1 MDVGDWKSNLQ
12 HPTSNVQTKDRG
24 YTMKKLLY
32 IALNELLL
40 LLKDK
45 MAAIWM
51 VILPLGMTAIMGL
64 VFGGFGGGSEA
75 VVIDLPVVDHDGG
88 EMAAVV
94 LDILS
99 QTGNLHLET
108 EHDEETA
115 RQLVAD
121 GKRAGA
127 MVIPS
132 GFSADLTSGQPTALE
147 LIIVPGGQTAPL
159 LEGMVRG
166 VASGFS
172 NVQTAVEVAISEVQR
187 ATGSTNLDY
196 QGIAGRVVDVALER
210 LHDPPVRAR
219 ITTVGSAEEEE
230 FNIFDQVVPGY
241 AVMFAMFTVLS
252 AAGGI
257 LEEKERGTFKRLL
270 IAPIP
275 QWSLLGGKLL
285 AQFLMGVGQ
294 IALMFIFGA
303 LVFHVQLGNSL
314 LGLLLITLA
323 TCWATTS
330 LGILL
335 VAVIRSRKQL
345 HPITTL
351 IILGSSAIGGS
362 WFPLFLMP
370 KAVQQV
376 GRITLVAWAMEGY
389 NRLMLLGGSLADV
402 WVNIGV
408 LVLYGAICFAIGLK
422 LFKFKEA

>member
-1 MDVGDWKSNLQ
+1 
-12 HPTSNVQTKDRG
+12 
-24 YTMKKLLY
+24 MKKLLY
-32 IALNELLL
+32 IAMNELLL

-45 MAAIWM
+45 MAAVWM
-51 VILPLGMTAIMGL
+51 VVLPLGMTAIMGL
-64 VFGGFGGGSEA
+64 VFGGFSGGSEA
-75 VVIDLPVVDHDGG
+75 VVIDLPVVNHDGG

-108 EHDEETA
+108 EYDEETA
-115 RQLVAD
+115 RQLVTG

-127 MVIPS
+127 VLIPAD
-132 GFSADLTSGQPTALE
+132 FSADVTSGQPTALE
-147 LIIVPGGQTAPL
+147 LVVVPGGQTAPL
-159 LEGMVRG
+159 LEGMMRG

-172 NVQTAVEVAISEVQR
+172 NVQTTVEVAISEVQR
-187 ATGSTNLDY
+187 ATGSYDLDY
-196 QGIAGRVVDVALER
+196 EGIAGRVVATALER

-230 FNIFDQVVPGY
+230 FNIFDQAVPGY

-294 IALMFIFGA
+294 IALMFLAGA
-303 LVFHVQLGNSL
+303 LVFHVSLGDSI
-314 LGLLLITLA
+314 LGLVLLTLA

-351 IILGSSAIGGS
+351 IILGTSAIGGS
-362 WFPLFLMP
+362 WFPLFMMP

-376 GRITLVAWAMEGY
+376 ARITLVAWAMEGY
-389 NRLMLLGGSLADV
+389 NRLMILGGSLADV
-402 WVNIGV
+402 WVDIGV
-408 LVLYGAICFAIGLK
+408 LILYGAICFAVGLK
-422 LFKFKEA
+422 LFRFKEA

>member
-1 MDVGDWKSNLQ
+1 
-12 HPTSNVQTKDRG
+12 
-24 YTMKKLLY
+24 MKKLLH
-32 IALNELLL
+32 ITLNELLL
-40 LLKDK
+40 LRKDR
-45 MAAIWM
+45 MAAVWM
-51 VILPLGMTAIMGL
+51 IILPLAMTTIMGL
-64 VFGGFGGGSEA
+64 VFGGLGGESEA

-88 EMAAVV
+88 EMAAMV

-99 QTGNLHLET
+99 QTENLQVET
-108 EHDEETA
+108 EYDEETA
-115 RQLVAD
+115 RQLVTD

-132 GFSADLTSGQPTALE
+132 DFSAAIFSGQATALE
-147 LIIVPGGQTAPL
+147 LIVVPGGQTAPL

-166 VASGFS
+166 VTSGFS
-172 NVQTAVEVAISEVQR
+172 SVQTTVEVAISEVQR
-187 ATGSTNLDY
+187 ATGSYDLDY
-196 QGIAGRVVDVALER
+196 EGIARRVADTALER
-210 LHDPPVRAR
+210 LEDPPVRAQ

-230 FNIFDQVVPGY
+230 FDVFGQVVPGY

-294 IALMFIFGA
+294 IGLMFLFGA
-303 LVFHVQLGNSL
+303 LAFHVQLGNSL
-314 LGLLLITLA
+314 LGLSLITLA

-335 VAVIRSRKQL
+335 VAVIRSRKQI

-362 WFPLFLMP
+362 WYPLFLMP
-370 KAVQQV
+370 KGVQQV
-376 GRITLVAWAMEGY
+376 ARVTLVAWAMEGY
-389 NRLMLLGGSLADV
+389 NRLMILGGSLADV
-402 WVNIGV
+402 WVDIGV
-408 LVLYGAICFAIGLK
+408 LVLYGAVCFGVGLK
-422 LFKFKEA
+422 LFRFKEA

>member
-1 MDVGDWKSNLQ
+1 VKREQ
-12 HPTSNVQTKDRG
+12 ERE
-24 YTMKKLLY
+24 MKKLLY
-32 IALNELLL
+32 ITMNELLL

-45 MAAIWM
+45 MAVVWM
-51 VILPLGMTAIMGL
+51 VILPLAMTAIMGL

-88 EMAAVV
+88 EMATVV

-108 EHDEETA
+108 EHDEENA
-115 RQLVAD
+115 RQLVSD

-127 MVIPS
+127 VVIPS

-147 LIIVPGGQTAPL
+147 LVVVPGGQTAPL

-166 VASGFS
+166 VASSFS

-187 ATGSTNLDY
+187 ATGGASLDY
-196 QGIAGRVVDVALER
+196 EGIAGRAVDVALER

-230 FNIFDQVVPGY
+230 FNIFDQAVPGY

-294 IALMFIFGA
+294 IALMFLAGA
-303 LVFHVQLGNSL
+303 LVFHVKLGNSL
-314 LGLLLITLA
+314 LGLALITLA

-335 VAVIRSRKQL
+335 VAVIRSRKQI

-351 IILGSSAIGGS
+351 IILGTSAIGGS

-389 NRLMLLGGSLADV
+389 NRLMILGGSLADV
-402 WVNIGV
+402 WVDIGV
-408 LVLYGAICFAIGLK
+408 LVLYGAVCFGVGLR
-422 LFKFKEA
+422 LFRFKET

>member
-1 MDVGDWKSNLQ
+1 
-12 HPTSNVQTKDRG
+12 
-24 YTMKKLLY
+24 MKKLLY
-32 IALNELLL
+32 IAWNELLL
-40 LLKDK
+40 LRKDK
-45 MAAIWM
+45 MAVVWM
-51 VILPLGMTAIMGL
+51 IILPLGMTTIMGL

-75 VVIDLPVVDHDGG
+75 VVIDLPVVDRDGG

-99 QTGNLHLET
+99 QTESLQVET
-108 EHDEETA
+108 EYDEESA
-115 RQLVAD
+115 RQLVSD

-127 MVIPS
+127 VVIPS
-132 GFSADLTSGQPTALE
+132 GFSTAIASGQPTALE
-147 LIIVPGGQTAPL
+147 LIVTPDGQTAPL

-166 VASGFS
+166 VTSGFS
-172 NVQTAVEVAISEVQR
+172 SVQTTVEVAISEVQR
-187 ATGSTNLDY
+187 ATGSANLDY
-196 QGIAGRVVDVALER
+196 EGIASRVAATALER
-210 LHDPPVRAR
+210 LEDPPVRAR
-219 ITTVGSAEEEE
+219 ITTVGGGAEEEE
-230 FNIFDQVVPGY
+230 FNIFSQVVPGY

-285 AQFLMGVGQ
+285 AQFLVGVGQ

-303 LVFHVQLGNSL
+303 FVLRVRLGSSL
-314 LGLLLITLA
+314 QGLLLITLA

-335 VAVIRSRKQL
+335 VAVIRSRKQI

-362 WFPLFLMP
+362 WFPLFMMP

-376 GRITLVAWAMEGY
+376 ARITLVAWAMEGY
-389 NRLMLLGGSLADV
+389 NRLMILGGSLADV
-402 WVNIGV
+402 WVDIGV
-408 LVLYGAICFAIGLK
+408 LILYGAVCFAVGLK
-422 LFKFKEA
+422 LFRFKEA

>member
-1 MDVGDWKSNLQ
+1 
-12 HPTSNVQTKDRG
+12 
-24 YTMKKLLY
+24 MKKLLY
-32 IALNELLL
+32 IAMNELLL

-45 MAAIWM
+45 MAAVWM
-51 VILPLGMTAIMGL
+51 VVLPLGMTAIMGL
-64 VFGGFGGGSEA
+64 VFGGFSGGSEA
-75 VVIDLPVVDHDGG
+75 VVIDLLVVNHDGG

-108 EHDEETA
+108 EYDEETA
-115 RQLVAD
+115 RQLVTD
-121 GKRAGA
+121 GNRAGA
-127 MVIPS
+127 VLIPAD
-132 GFSADLTSGQPTALE
+132 FSADVTSGQPTALE
-147 LIIVPGGQTAPL
+147 LVVVPGGQTAPL

-172 NVQTAVEVAISEVQR
+172 NVQTTVEVAISEVQR
-187 ATGSTNLDY
+187 ATGSYDLDY
-196 QGIAGRVVDVALER
+196 EGIAGRVVATALER

-230 FNIFDQVVPGY
+230 FNIFDQAVPGY

-294 IALMFIFGA
+294 IALMFLAGA
-303 LVFHVQLGNSL
+303 LVFHVSLGDSI
-314 LGLLLITLA
+314 LGLVLLTLA

-351 IILGSSAIGGS
+351 IILGTSAIGGS
-362 WFPLFLMP
+362 WFPLFMMP

-376 GRITLVAWAMEGY
+376 ARITLVAWAMEGY
-389 NRLMLLGGSLADV
+389 NRLMILGGSLADV
-402 WVNIGV
+402 WVDIGV
-408 LVLYGAICFAIGLK
+408 LILYGAICFAVGLK
-422 LFKFKEA
+422 LFRFKEA

>member
-1 MDVGDWKSNLQ
+1 
-12 HPTSNVQTKDRG
+12 
-24 YTMKKLLY
+24 MKKLLY
-32 IALNELLL
+32 IARNELLL
-40 LLKDK
+40 LRKDR

-51 VILPLGMTAIMGL
+51 IVLPLAMTTIMGL
-64 VFGGFGGGSEA
+64 IFGGLGGGSEA

-88 EMAAVV
+88 EMATVV

-99 QTGNLHLET
+99 QTENLQVET
-108 EHDEETA
+108 EYDEETA

-127 MVIPS
+127 MIIPPD
-132 GFSADLTSGQPTALE
+132 FSAAITSGQPTALE
-147 LIIVPGGQTAPL
+147 LIVAPGGQTAPL

-166 VASGFS
+166 VASAFS
-172 NVQTAVEVAISEVQR
+172 NVQTTVEVAFSEVQR
-187 ATGSTNLDY
+187 ATGSYDLDY
-196 QGIAGRVVDVALER
+196 EGIAGRVVATALER
-210 LHDPPVRAR
+210 LEDPPVRAR
-219 ITTVGSAEEEE
+219 ITTVGGTEDEE
-230 FNIFDQVVPGY
+230 FDIFDQVVPGY

-294 IALMFIFGA
+294 ITLMFIFGA
-303 LVFHVQLGNSL
+303 LVFHVQLGDSL

-335 VAVIRSRKQL
+335 VSVIRSRKQI

-351 IILGSSAIGGS
+351 VILGSSAIGGS
-362 WFPLFLMP
+362 WFPLFMMP
-370 KAVQQV
+370 KAVQQMA
-376 GRITLVAWAMEGY
+376 RITLVAWAMEGY
-389 NRLMLLGGSLADV
+389 NRLMILGGSLADV
-402 WVNIGV
+402 WVDIGV
-408 LVLYGAICFAIGLK
+408 LVLYGAICFGVGLK
-422 LFKFKEA
+422 LFRFKEA

>member
-1 MDVGDWKSNLQ
+1 
-12 HPTSNVQTKDRG
+12 
-24 YTMKKLLY
+24 MKKLLY
-32 IALNELLL
+32 IAWNELLL
-40 LLKDK
+40 LRKDK
-45 MAAIWM
+45 MAVVWM
-51 VILPLGMTAIMGL
+51 IILPLGMTTIMGL

-99 QTGNLHLET
+99 QTENLHVEM
-108 EHDEETA
+108 EYDEETA
-115 RQLVAD
+115 RQLLAD
-121 GKRAGA
+121 GKRAG
-127 MVIPS
+127 VVLIPS
-132 GFSADLTSGQPTALE
+132 GFSAAITSGQPTALE
-147 LIIVPGGQTAPL
+147 LIVTPGGQTAPL

-166 VASGFS
+166 VTSGFS
-172 NVQTAVEVAISEVQR
+172 NVQTTVEVAISEVQR
-187 ATGSTNLDY
+187 ATGSTDLDY
-196 QGIAGRVVDVALER
+196 EGIASRVAATALER
-210 LHDPPVRAR
+210 LEDPPVRAR
-219 ITTVGSAEEEE
+219 ITTVGGEEEEE
-230 FNIFDQVVPGY
+230 FNIFDQAVPGY

-270 IAPIP
+270 ISPIP
-275 QWSLLGGKLL
+275 RWSLLGGKLL
-285 AQFLMGVGQ
+285 AQFLVGVGQ

-303 LVFHVQLGNSL
+303 FVLRVRLGSSL

-335 VAVIRSRKQL
+335 VAVIRSRKQI

-362 WFPLFLMP
+362 WFPLFMMP
-370 KAVQQV
+370 RAVQQV
-376 GRITLVAWAMEGY
+376 ARITLVAWAMEGY
-389 NRLMLLGGSLADV
+389 NRLMILGGSLADV

-408 LVLYGAICFAIGLK
+408 LILYGAVCFAVGLK
-422 LFKFKEA
+422 LFRFKEA